1 MPPAR
6 GARAGD
12 PGSGD
17 GSSFSPVFLSYVVGP
32 VAFCVLM
39 FFRAFGLVADLPV
52 WAYFLA
58 IMGPALISI
67 IMEPWNTAPPG
78 SLRFH
83 IRVGVHIA
91 HVTLVIYM
99 TGWGPALGMAYAFVA
114 LEELQQWGAAAWR
127 PIMTWSLFNIFV
139 AQYLL
144 WWGLT
149 PSFLTRPQAETIG
162 VLGTFVLVIVVR
174 MAGVTGVKKEEAE
187 RQLAHQ
193 ARHDILTGLPNR
205 GYFYDRTTQVL
216 EIAAAEGTRCAVM
229 LFDLDRFKEINDTMG
244 HRYGDEVLIEVGPR
258 VRSVLRDGDVLA
270 RLGGDEFCVL
280 LPGVGADNDPV
291 RVAER
296 IIETLEEPIE
306 VDGVNL
312 GIEASCGISLSPE
325 DGDSADLLLQRADL
339 AMYVAKESQQNVVVY
354 SDDLNSATPASLT
367 LLGDLRNA
375 MNREEFVLHY
385 QPKADMTTLE
395 VRGVEALIRWC
406 HPTRGLL
413 MPDQFIPEAERT
425 GLIEPMTTWVLDA
438 ALRQCREWADR
449 AGARGGGPL
458 GRGQPLDAQPA
469 RRLAPGH
476 GGRRPRPL
484 AGTRIPA
491 RARDHRDDHH
501 DRPETGAEG
510 AHRPGGDGTD
520 PLDRRLRH
528 RLLVAGQAPRAPGDP
543 TQDRPRVRHGHGQRR
558 RRCGDRSVGHRP
570 RGQPRSADGG
580 RGCRGC
586 NHLGAAD
593 RAGVRQRT
601 GLLPRPADGR
611 GALRPVACD
620 ASCSTGL
627 GTDACTDGRR
637 CERTD
642 VTGGRAR

>member
-1 MPPAR
+1 
-6 GARAGD
+6 
-12 PGSGD
+12 
-17 GSSFSPVFLSYVVGP
+17 
-32 VAFCVLM
+32 
-39 FFRAFGLVADLPV
+39 
-52 WAYFLA
+52 
-58 IMGPALISI
+58 
-67 IMEPWNTAPPG
+67 
-78 SLRFH
+78 
-83 IRVGVHIA
+83 
-91 HVTLVIYM
+91 
-99 TGWGPALGMAYAFVA
+99 
-114 LEELQQWGAAAWR
+114 
-127 PIMTWSLFNIFV
+127 MTWSLFNIFV

-162 VLGTFVLVIVVR
+162 ALGTFVLVIVVR
-174 MAGVTGVKKEEAE
+174 MAGVTGIKKEEAE

-205 GYFYDRTTQVL
+205 GYFYDRTSQVL
-216 EIAAAEGTRCAVM
+216 EKAAIEGTRCAVM

-258 VRSVLRDGDVLA
+258 VRSVLREGDVLA

-296 IIETLEEPIE
+296 IIETLEEPIQ

-312 GIEASCGISLSPE
+312 GIEASCGISLSPA

-375 MNREEFVLHY
+375 VNRDEFVLHY

-449 AGARGGGPL
+449 AAARGEEGL
-458 GRGQPLDAQPA
+458 SVAVNLSTRSLLDASLPATVAAALARWQVPAHLLELEITETIIMTDPKRA
-469 RRLAPGH
+469 RRVLTDLAEMGLT
-476 GGRRPRPL
+476 L
-484 AGTRIPA
+484 AIDDFGTGYSSLAKLRELPVTQLKID
-491 RARDHRDDHH
+491 REFVMDMGNDVDDAVIVRSVI
-501 DRPETGAEG
+501 DLADNLGLQTVAEG
-510 AHRPGGDGTD
+510 VEDAATWEQLTALGCDSAQGYFLARPMDAERFD
-520 PLDRRLRH
+520 QWYAMHLEALASAPIPIPMAD
-528 RLLVAGQAPRAPGDP
+528 VASAP
-543 TQDRPRVRHGHGQRR
+543 T
-558 RRCGDRSVGHRP
+558 
-570 RGQPRSADGG
+570 
-580 RGCRGC
+580 
-586 NHLGAAD
+586 
-593 RAGVRQRT
+593 
-601 GLLPRPADGR
+601 
-611 GALRPVACD
+611 
-620 ASCSTGL
+620 
-627 GTDACTDGRR
+627 
-637 CERTD
+637 
-642 VTGGRAR
+642 

>member
-1 MPPAR
+1 VNS
-6 GARAGD
+6 
-12 PGSGD
+12 GSGD
-17 GSSFSPVFLSYVVGP
+17 GKSLSPVLLSYVVGP
-32 VAFCVLM
+32 LAFGVLM
-39 FFRAFGLVADLPV
+39 VFRAFGLVADLPA
-52 WAYFLA
+52 WAYLLA
-58 IMGPALISI
+58 IIGPSVVSI
-67 IMEPWNTAPPG
+67 IVEPWHTAPPG
-78 SLRFH
+78 SFRFH
-83 IRVGVHIA
+83 FRVGLHVA

-162 VLGTFVLVIVVR
+162 ALGTFVLVIVVR
-174 MAGVTGVKKEEAE
+174 MAGVTGIKKEEAE

-205 GYFYDRTTQVL
+205 GYFYDRTAQIL
-216 EIAAAEGTRCAVM
+216 EIAAAQGTRCAVM

-280 LPGVGADNDPV
+280 LPGVGEEHDPV

-296 IIETLEEPIE
+296 IIETLEQPIQ

-312 GIEASCGISLSPE
+312 GIEASCGISLSPA
-325 DGDSADLLLQRADL
+325 DGDSADVLLQRADL
-339 AMYVAKESQQNVVVY
+339 AMYVAKESQQNVIVY
-354 SDDLNSATPASLT
+354 SRDLNSATPASLT

-375 MNREEFVLHY
+375 VNREEFVLHY

-395 VRGVEALIRWC
+395 VCGVEALIRWC

-449 AGARGGGPL
+449 ASARGEKRL
-458 GRGQPLDAQPA
+458 SVAVNLSTRSLLDASLPGTVAAALARWQVPAHLLELEITETIIMSDPKRA
-469 RRLAPGH
+469 RRVLTDLAEMGLTVSIDDFGTGYSSLAKLRELPVTQLKIDREFVMDMGSDVDDAVIVRSVIDLADNL
-476 GGRRPRPL
+476 GLQTVAEGVEDAATWEQLTALGCDSAQGYFLARPMDAQRFEQWHAMHLEAL
-484 AGTRIPA
+484 ASAPIPA
-491 RARDHRDDHH
+491 SMAD
-501 DRPETGAEG
+501 
-510 AHRPGGDGTD
+510 
-520 PLDRRLRH
+520 
-528 RLLVAGQAPRAPGDP
+528 VA
-543 TQDRPRVRHGHGQRR
+543 
-558 RRCGDRSVGHRP
+558 
-570 RGQPRSADGG
+570 
-580 RGCRGC
+580 
-586 NHLGAAD
+586 N
-593 RAGVRQRT
+593 
-601 GLLPRPADGR
+601 
-611 GALRPVACD
+611 
-620 ASCSTGL
+620 AST
-627 GTDACTDGRR
+627 
-637 CERTD
+637 
-642 VTGGRAR
+642 